1 MGPRLV
7 IDMNLSPEWVAVFK
21 RHRISAVHWM
31 TVGDPEATDTTIME
45 WARANDH
52 VVFTHDLDFGTLL
65 ALTHADG
72 PSVIQIRA
80 QDVFPSHLE
89 SLVIPVLQQYAPELS
104 AGALVVI
111 DELRTRVRVLP
122 LDL

>member
-21 RHRISAVHWM
+21 RHQISAIHWM

-45 WARANDH
+45 WARANGH
-52 VVFTHDLDFGTLL
+52 VVFTHDLDFGTML
-65 ALTHADG
+65 ALTHSDG
-72 PSVIQIRA
+72 PSVIQVRA
-80 QDVFPSHLE
+80 QDIFPSHLE
-89 SLVIPVLQQYAPELS
+89 SLVIPVLQQYTPELL